1 MSKCGLCGEDFGS
14 KSHMVI
20 ECRVTITDE
29 IKERI
34 NEWLVKEKDLKE
46 AASIM
51 HEIKERYDGTI

>member
-1 MSKCGLCGEDFGS
+1 MSKCGMCGEDFGS
-14 KSHMVI
+14 GSHMVM
-20 ECRVTITDE
+20 ECKVTLTDE

-51 HEIKERYDGTI
+51 HEIKERYDGIL

>member
-1 MSKCGLCGEDFGS
+1 MCGEDFGS
-14 KSHMVI
+14 GSHMVM
-20 ECRVTITDE
+20 ECKVTLTDE

-51 HEIKERYDGTI
+51 HEIKERYDGIL

>member
-1 MSKCGLCGEDFGS
+1 MSKCGYCGESMDY
-14 KSHMVI
+14 HMVLK
-20 ECRVTITDE
+20 CKVTLTDE

-51 HEIKERYDGTI
+51 HEIKERYDGIL